1 MNRIVCRLSLRDRNR
16 GGASFGPPRLPDTDA
31 KKFRNAVARSASAR
45 RDTTADTV
53 PSHARSGRFFA
64 SVMTWRDCSAS
75 LTNGNPFSWA
85 WLRIRSAS
93 LNTVRAH
100 PNARP
105 SAIRWVGVG
114 SIR

>member
-1 MNRIVCRLSLRDRNR
+1 
-16 GGASFGPPRLPDTDA
+16 LPDTDA
-31 KKFRNAVARSASAR
+31 KKFRNAVVQSASACCN
-45 RDTTADTV
+45 TTADTS

-64 SVMTWRDCSAS
+64 SVMTWRDSSAS
-75 LTNGNPFSWA
+75 LTNANPFSWA
-85 WLRIRSAS
+85 SLRMRSAS